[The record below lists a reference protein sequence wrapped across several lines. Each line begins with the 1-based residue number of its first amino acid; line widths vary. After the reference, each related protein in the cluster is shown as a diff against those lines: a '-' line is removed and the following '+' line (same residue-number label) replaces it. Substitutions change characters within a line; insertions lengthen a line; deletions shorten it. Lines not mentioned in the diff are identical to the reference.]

1 MNALLSAL
9 AAVWIFLVAIPV
21 LVLLVQV
28 LAGWRARPLATRGP
42 VKPPPYGVL
51 IPAHDE
57 AGTIQATIDAVR
69 GQLPPQGRLLV
80 VADNCSDGTAAEARA
95 AGAEV
100 VERSNLHLRGK
111 GHALAFGVAH
121 WSSDPPEVVVI
132 LDADC
137 IPAPGALD
145 LLAAAAAS
153 SADRPVQ
160 GLYLMSAR
168 PGSSLRVRMAA
179 FAWAV
184 RNQVRPLG
192 MHRLGLPCQLM
203 GSGMAFPWA
212 CIAAVDLASGHLT
225 EDLQLGVELAAAGRP
240 PRFCPDARVESWF
253 PEQQAALNSQ
263 RTRWEHGHLSMLLAA
278 MPSLL
283 WRGART
289 GNAGALALALDLCVP
304 PLALLALLLLV
315 SCGCA
320 AWLSGGAGA
329 GPLAVAVAAACVAGF
344 AVAVLLGWWSAGRRW
359 VSLRELLFAPV
370 YALRKLPVYAAFVL
384 RRQHE
389 WVRTSR
395 QR

>member
-9 AAVWIFLVAIPV
+9 AALWILLVAVPV
-21 LVLLVQV
+21 LVLLAQV
-28 LAGWRARPLATRGP
+28 VAGWRARPQATRAT
-42 VKPPPYGVL
+42 VNPPRYGVL

-69 GQLPPQGRLLV
+69 AQLPKGSRLLV
-80 VADNCSDGTAAEARA
+80 VADNCSDGTAAEASA

-100 VERSNLHLRGK
+100 IERHNLQQRGK

-121 WSSDPPEVVVI
+121 FRSDPPEVVVI

-145 LLAAAAAS
+145 LLAATAAA
-153 SADRPVQ
+153 AGDRPVQ
-160 GLYLMSAR
+160 ALYLMLAR

-184 RNQVRPLG
+184 RNQLRPFG

-212 CIAAVDLASGHLT
+212 CIAQADLASGHLT
-225 EDLQLGVELAAAGRP
+225 EDLQLGVKLAAAGRP
-240 PRFCPDARVESWF
+240 PLFCPEARVESWF
-253 PEQQAALNSQ
+253 PEQRAALDSQ
-263 RTRWEHGHLSMLLAA
+263 RKRWEHGHLSMLLAA

-289 GNAGALALALDLCVP
+289 GSLGALALALDLCVP
-304 PLALLALLLLV
+304 PLALLGLLLLV
-315 SCGCA
+315 SCGFG
-320 AWLSGGAGA
+320 AWLSTGAGA
-329 GPLAVAVAAACVAGF
+329 GPLAAAVAAGCVLCFAG
-344 AVAVLLGWWSAGRRW
+344 AVLLGWWSVGRQW
-359 VSLRELLFAPV
+359 VSLRELLFAPLYV
-370 YALRKLPVYAAFVL
+370 LRKLPLYAGFVL